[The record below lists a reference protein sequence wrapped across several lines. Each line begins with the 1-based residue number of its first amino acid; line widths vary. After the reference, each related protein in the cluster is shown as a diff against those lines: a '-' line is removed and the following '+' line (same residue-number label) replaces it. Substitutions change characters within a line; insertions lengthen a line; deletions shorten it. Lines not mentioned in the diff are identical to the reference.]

1 MAHPLSES
9 PARAPLAVLTRESC
23 PLCGDPGR
31 SAYTG
36 LHDFMYDTPG
46 EWSFRQCGR
55 ADCRALWLDPV
66 PTPADIGKAYETY
79 YTHESTDRPATRG
92 AAPNGPGARLLR
104 RARDAH
110 LARRLGYGPTGAGG
124 RSGRFFAR
132 AMVAF
137 PGGRDLADDMAC
149 FLPAPGPDNAF
160 LEIGF
165 GNGAQLRR
173 MRRLGW
179 QVTGVEQDPAAAE
192 SARAQGFEVLVG
204 DLSSHDLTDGSF
216 DGIYGSHC
224 LEHVH
229 DALQTLRECRRILRP
244 GGAVVMVTP
253 NADSLGR
260 RRYGQD
266 WLGLD
271 SPRHLTVFTSSS
283 LLDLARRAGF
293 SDVTV
298 KSTSRGASLFIGCS
312 SSIRRNGKLPQT
324 RPLRAGDWVKGIA
337 SQVAESCLLAAK
349 RDSGEELIL
358 IAR

>member
-1 MAHPLSES
+1 MA
-9 PARAPLAVLTRESC
+9 R
-23 PLCGDPGR
+23 
-31 SAYTG
+31 
-36 LHDFMYDTPG
+36 
-46 EWSFRQCGR
+46 
-55 ADCRALWLDPV
+55 PV
-66 PTPADIGKAYETY
+66 PTPEDIGKAYETY
-79 YTHESTDRPATRG
+79 YTHDAPERPATRG
-92 AAPNGPGARLLR
+92 AARIGPGARLLR

-110 LARRLGYGPTGAGG
+110 LARRLGYGPADAGG
-124 RSGRFFAR
+124 RSGRLAAH

-165 GNGAQLRR
+165 GNGTQLRR

-179 QVTGVEQDPAAAE
+179 QVTGVEQDPASAE
-192 SARAQGFEVLVG
+192 SARAQGFPVLVG
-204 DLSSHDLTDGSF
+204 DLSSHGLADASY

-229 DALQTLRECRRILRP
+229 EPLQTLQECRRILRP

-260 RRYGQD
+260 RRYGAN

-271 SPRHLTVFTSSS
+271 APRHLTVFTPSS
-283 LLDLARRAGF
+283 LVDLAKQAGF

-298 KSTSRGASLFIGCS
+298 KTSSRGASLFIGCS

-324 RPLRAGDWVKGIA
+324 RPLRAGDWLAGIA